1 MKGEITMKLRD
12 FLSTLKTANVSVIVK
27 DLQDSQVC
35 KVDASSY
42 SALDE
47 TVIERTINRWYLNGA
62 TSISVVLNDDVSA

>member
-1 MKGEITMKLRD
+1 MKLRD
-12 FLSTLKTANVSVIVK
+12 FLSTLKTANVSVIAK
-27 DLQDSQVC
+27 DLQDSQIC